1 MKKKMLYI
9 AILIVP
15 GLFFLN
21 VWQSFRYQTLKR
33 ETGILYR
40 RQLDLIEENKRIIA
54 SISLLRS
61 PDRIGVLAEEEL
73 DFEALYPDDILYLLT
88 PEGKEELDEQ

>member
-1 MKKKMLYI
+1 MKKKLLSI
-9 AILIVP
+9 AILIIP
-15 GLFFLN
+15 ALFFLN

-33 ETGILYR
+33 ETEMLYR

-61 PDRIGVLAEEEL
+61 PDRIGLLAEEDLEL
-73 DFEALYPDDILYLLT
+73 EGIYPDDILYLDSS
-88 PEGKEELDEQ
+88 EEKEELDEQ